1 MFKLERQYELLKSEV
16 VTSEEML
23 KLGTKMGKY
32 YQRKVKWYMIN
43 IEYICNHLL
52 LGAKFMAFIVVMML
66 LDILYLNILSKFD
79 APQNIESGNYWF

>member
-32 YQRKVKWYMIN
+32 YQRKVK
-43 IEYICNHLL
+43 
-52 LGAKFMAFIVVMML
+52 
-66 LDILYLNILSKFD
+66 
-79 APQNIESGNYWF
+79 